1 MDNAFTTLKKSY
13 YDNYLQYK
21 MTGDSSYQNA
31 YTSAQQGIEK
41 LLAELSSK
49 VSEQQSKIKS
59 FYSGNVEEKMRQTQ
73 SDIRKRE
80 RGIVREKDD
89 IEAANMRA
97 SVGSGISISPAYTWE
112 YSVIA
117 GLGVIALGLMALR
130 QSSPPM

>member
-21 MTGDSSYQNA
+21 ISGDSSYQNA
-31 YTSAQQGIEK
+31 YQSAQQGIEN

-49 VSEQQSKIKS
+49 VSQQQSKIKS
-59 FYSGNVEEKMRQTQ
+59 FYSDDVEDKLRETQ
-73 SDIRKRE
+73 SDIRNRQ
-80 RGIVREKDD
+80 RQIVNENDK

-97 SVGSGISISPAYTWE
+97 SVTSGGSVISPSYTWE

-117 GLGVIALGLMALR
+117 GLGVIALGLMALQ
-130 QSSPPM
+130 QS